1 MRLTEIT
8 MAIIYLTENLYN
20 KENNILPWRYVGSD
34 QNNNSEYYGSSK
46 LLKSDIERLGK
57 EFFVKHTLKEYHE
70 VDNKILRK
78 IEAEEYLQPMNV
90 KKDPTYYNQNDLY
103 APGGTKKGKKHKK
116 PRSREHIEKIIKHRT
131 GSIKNESARHLMRE
145 RKLGRILSD
154 ETKNK
159 MSLAQDGGI
168 NNSNSLEWDII
179 FPDGQ
184 QIRVKGLRSYCRLN
198 NLPFDDIY
206 NNRRGWNHVKH
217 GIGKGGG
224 RKKKE
229 LINER

>member
-1 MRLTEIT
+1 

-34 QNNNSEYYGSSK
+34 QNNNSEYYGSNK
-46 LLKSDIERLGK
+46 LLKEDIKRLGK
-57 EFFVKHTLKEYHE
+57 EFFVKHTLKEYCN

-116 PRSREHIEKIIKHRT
+116 PRSREHIEKIIEHRT
-131 GSIKNESARHLMRE
+131 GSTKSEIARQLMRE
-145 RKLGRILSD
+145 KKLGKTLSV

-159 MSLAQDGGI
+159 MSKAQNGGV
-168 NNSNSLEWDII
+168 NNSNALEWDII

-184 QIRVKGLRSYCRLN
+184 QIRVKGLRSYCRVN
-198 NLPFDDIY
+198 NLSFDDIY
-206 NNRRGWNHVKH
+206 YGRNGWDHVKH
-217 GIGKGGG
+217 GAGKSGG

-229 LINER
+229 ITNER

>member
-1 MRLTEIT
+1 

-34 QNNNSEYYGSSK
+34 QNNNSEYYGSNK
-46 LLKSDIERLGK
+46 LLKEDIKRLGK
-57 EFFVKHTLKEYHE
+57 EFFVKDTLKEYCD

-116 PRSREHIEKIIKHRT
+116 PRSREHIEKIIEHRT
-131 GSIKNESARHLMRE
+131 GSTKSESARQLMRE
-145 RKLGRILSD
+145 KKLGKTLSV

-159 MSLAQDGGI
+159 MSKAQNGGV
-168 NNSNSLEWDII
+168 NNSNALEWDII

-184 QIRVKGLRSYCRLN
+184 QIRVKSLRSYCRVN
-198 NLPFDDIY
+198 NLSFDDIY
-206 NNRRGWNHVKH
+206 SRRNGWDHVKH
-217 GIGKGGG
+217 GAGKGGG

-229 LINER
+229 ITNER